1 MGKPTE
7 GGIPMRRF
15 ALAAAAALILLPVA
29 VQAGW
34 NLDPQQSAIRFK
46 TTIYLVNP
54 VNGGFDRF
62 SGKVVYDE
70 QDVTKSAAEITIDV
84 ASIHSG
90 IGLRDKDLRGERF
103 FDVAKF
109 PTAHFR
115 SKRVEKVP
123 GGTLKVTGDLTM
135 HGVTREVVLDVEG
148 PTAPA
153 KGADGKNH
161 VSGKATTTISRK
173 AFGMGGIIGSD
184 AVELAIDISLIQAD
198 GP

>member
-1 MGKPTE
+1 MKRITS
-7 GGIPMRRF
+7 M
-15 ALAAAAALILLPVA
+15 ALLSMMLLPVA

-34 NLDPQQSAIRFK
+34 QLDPQQSAIRFK
-46 TTIYLVNP
+46 TTIYMVNT

-70 QDVTKSAAEITIDV
+70 QDVTKSGADITIDV

-109 PTAHFR
+109 PTAQFR
-115 SKRVEKVP
+115 SRKIEKVSA
-123 GGTLKVTGDLTM
+123 GTFKVTGDLTM

-148 PTAPA
+148 PTAPV

-184 AVELAIDISLIQAD
+184 EVGIAIDIGLIQAD